1 MWLVKLLVALPFLL
15 FFVLFLVENNELVD
29 VWPIPDLK
37 VAVSVVYFILFCFG
51 YLCGRVSAW
60 SAYAP
65 LRAMLRKQK
74 KENKVLSKE
83 HEKLNHEHE
92 RLNQQITILQEEVD
106 KGEENRPFSLN
117 RKLKSWFSKSATEE

>member
-1 MWLVKLLVALPFLL
+1 
-15 FFVLFLVENNELVD
+15 
-29 VWPIPDLK
+29 
-37 VAVSVVYFILFCFG
+37 
-51 YLCGRVSAW
+51 
-60 SAYAP
+60 
-65 LRAMLRKQK
+65 MLRKQK